1 MKTCESC
8 DTKMENPV
16 DFATN
21 NPESKYCRHCV
32 DDFDELKSYEEVF
45 ANQVGLLMLDGKITQ
60 EEATERAKEILS
72 KLPAW
77 KK

>member
-1 MKTCESC
+1 MKICEAC
-8 DTKMENPV
+8 GIKMENPV

-21 NPESKYCRHCV
+21 NPDGKYCRHCV
-32 DDFDELKSYEEVF
+32 DDFDELKSYEEIF
-45 ANQVGLLMLDGKITQ
+45 ANLVGILMLDGKMTP
-60 EEATERAKEILS
+60 EEAASNAKETLS